1 MNNEHR
7 LWLCGGGC
15 NEQDAQLVLHTDSR
29 LFDRPLD
36 GLFDLGE
43 SMNKEDIILMA
54 DASGLSL
61 YGMGKDREQFIDY
74 LECFAD
80 LIASA
85 EREACAKQ
93 LDALGCD
100 HCATAIRARGQA

>member
-1 MNNEHR
+1 MNNGHR
-7 LWLCGGGC
+7 LRLCEGGF
-15 NEQDAQLVLHTDSR
+15 NEQDAQRVLHTDSR

-43 SMNKEDIILMA
+43 SMNKEDIIRMA
-54 DASGLSL
+54 
-61 YGMGKDREQFIDY
+61 REAGIIHPEMVDKT
-74 LECFAD
+74 LERFAT
-80 LIASA
+80 LVASA

>member
-7 LWLCGGGC
+7 LRLCGGGC
-15 NEQDAQLVLHTDSR
+15 NEQDAQRVLHTDSR

-43 SMNKEDIILMA
+43 SMNREHIIVMA

-61 YGMGKDREQFIDY
+61 YGMGKNREQFIDY
-74 LECFAD
+74 LECFAAFV
-80 LIASA
+80 ASA
-85 EREACAKQ
+85 ERQAI
-93 LDALGCD
+93 LGLADSLGWVSVD
-100 HCATAIRARGQA
+100 HIQSRGQA